1 MTANSHLLAL
11 WNPAYATNA
20 MERHLDTLLAR
31 IRQANA
37 GEIDEDEVYVWWGKV
52 RSEHREGD
60 LPHLERI
67 CALDSDVD
75 EREVHVYLTDYR
87 SLFVAHLGKVSCEDP
102 RSDPG
107 EPVPDYYAN
116 IGDCDCWFQLWDI
129 RRIVSDDTSEVVS
142 QLRKLR
148 DPSYHN
154 RPVSI
159 YGGMRDLPL
168 IVTREDDVEFFD
180 PDRRQH
186 LTDGKHWAE
195 FDAEHSGIGSI
206 ERELRENMLGD
217 RAWAGLNPAARTFA
231 ASAEKVMRDHRA
243 DFAFDFSPVVVELCK
258 TYEVQSNELLQKLAR
273 RIPQPRRYFNF
284 DGRSRDVTT
293 LGHLT
298 LGELARVLSD
308 PELTGAFMH
317 WMNADD
323 FKWFSGSLPVILKEL
338 ADTRNAAAHSTR
350 VDRDAALRIRE
361 RALGVGCEGELARLG
376 KVRIT

>member
-1 MTANSHLLAL
+1 
-11 WNPAYATNA
+11 

-258 TYEVQSNELLQKLAR
+258 TYEVQSNELLTEARAADSAAEEVFQLRREEQGRYYPGTSHAR
-273 RIPQPRRYFNF
+273 RARASAKRSGV
-284 DGRSRDVTT
+284 DGRVHALDECGRFQV
-293 LGHLT
+293 
-298 LGELARVLSD
+298 VLRQPPGDSQ
-308 PELTGAFMH
+308 
-317 WMNADD
+317 
-323 FKWFSGSLPVILKEL
+323 
-338 ADTRNAAAHSTR
+338 
-350 VDRDAALRIRE
+350 
-361 RALGVGCEGELARLG
+361 GVGGHAQRRGSQHSRRPGRRAPDSRARPGSRLRG
-376 KVRIT
+376 